1 MSVFITSLVIWLL
14 LTGFSYSELLVGV
27 IVSIFVAIVLK
38 NYHGIKYDWKLI
50 GRFLKFV
57 FVYLP
62 VFIVEMV
69 KANLDVAARVLNP
82 KLPLNPGF
90 VKVKTNLEGNASKL
104 FLANSITLT
113 PGTLTMEVEGDSL
126 YIHWIDVKSPE
137 EKEKYISGRFEGILK
152 GVFE

>member
-14 LTGFSYSELLVGV
+14 LTGFSYSELLSGI
-27 IVSIFVAIVLK
+27 IVSIAAALIFK
-38 NYHGIKYDWKLI
+38 KYHLI
-50 GRFLKFV
+50 RFDALLLWRLLKFV

-62 VFIVEMV
+62 IFVVEMV
-69 KANLDVAARVLNP
+69 KANVDVAARVLNP

-90 VKVKTNLEGNASKL
+90 VKVKSELKGEVSKL

-113 PGTLTMEVEGDSL
+113 PGTLTIDVDDQDF
-126 YIHWIDVKSPE
+126 YVHWIDVKSLE
-137 EKEKYISGRFEGILK
+137 EKEDYINARFEGILK